1 MGCRQKR
8 LHLMCVI
15 CWLLPLNAV
24 HNIPIQPPGT
34 KLSRNSGGRKKNM
47 NTTGQSLWNKKTP
60 SEREGVFKFW
70 VTVFIPLTHCDTWNY
85 IWIIYSVHMR
95 SITISSIC
103 TPVLVY
109 TRTLQ
114 AVPVLTRLPVSIQI
128 ASHLAPYLQAK
139 ALLSWMW
146 PALTSDSRRF

>member
-1 MGCRQKR
+1 
-8 LHLMCVI
+8 
-15 CWLLPLNAV
+15 
-24 HNIPIQPPGT
+24 
-34 KLSRNSGGRKKNM
+34 
-47 NTTGQSLWNKKTP
+47 
-60 SEREGVFKFW
+60 
-70 VTVFIPLTHCDTWNY
+70 
-85 IWIIYSVHMR
+85 MR

-139 ALLSWMW
+139 ALLS
-146 PALTSDSRRF
+146 